1 MPTESSG
8 SLPHAQTRR
17 AQTRQAPSEQAAAGQ
32 DRAEQTPLAALWRT
46 REDLR
51 PYLWLLGLMLAAAM
65 GAAAAEIAIPLLV
78 KAVIDG
84 PIAHGDAR
92 ALIPLGLAATG
103 LGVTGAGLSL
113 YRRWVQASAV
123 TGMERSMRGSLYA
136 HLQRLEVGVHDEWQ
150 SCQLLCPATTEP
162 FAVKRFARFRIG
174 L

>member
-17 AQTRQAPSEQAAAGQ
+17 AQTRQAPSERAAAGR

-46 REDLR
+46 REYLR
-51 PYLWLLGLMLAAAM
+51 PYFWLLWLMLAAAM

-103 LGVTGAGLSL
+103 LGVTQAGLSL
-113 YRRWVQASAV
+113 YRRGGEGRAGARMGGAV
-123 TGMERSMRGSLYA
+123 RGGP
-136 HLQRLEVGVHDEWQ
+136 HPPPQRRG
-150 SCQLLCPATTEP
+150 
-162 FAVKRFARFRIG
+162 G
-174 L
+174 G